1 MKEVENMRY
10 LVDSDVSPIPPEMAE
25 AALAMA
31 DATEDWMKEEKKAGR
46 IVEMWAKTDG
56 SGGIILVEAES
67 NDELFKKLTEMPF
80 SPFLQFCVT
89 PLTDMETAME
99 GWRQQLKRM
108 AGK

>member
-1 MKEVENMRY
+1 MVEVDKEVPC
-10 LVDSDVSPIPPEMAE
+10 PIPPEMAE
-25 AALAMA
+25 AALEMSEASR
-31 DATEDWMKEEKKAGR
+31 DWMKEEKAGR

-56 SGGIILVEAES
+56 TGGIILVEAES
-67 NDELFKKLTEMPF
+67 NDELFKKLVEMPF

-99 GWRQQLKRM
+99 AWRQQLKRM